1 MTTKADIIW
10 QKVSQLLKQRLSG
23 DVFARW
29 IAVISPNRIT
39 ENTLFLNVSNN
50 FYQSWLEENYLT
62 LIKEAVN
69 AICDQEMKVVF
80 EVTPDNTAAQS
91 NEVKPIA
98 DLSRATRDPGAIH
111 QKKQAKTNANE
122 SFLNPK
128 YSFASF
134 IVGSSNS
141 FAHASS
147 LAVAQSPGKAYNP
160 LFIYGGVGLGKT
172 HLMQAIG
179 HYVFEKSKLRTSYLS
194 CETLMNDYID
204 ALRTNRIKQFRD
216 KYRGTDLLL
225 IDDIHFLSKT
235 GALQEEFF
243 HTFNV
248 LYDAH
253 KQIVMT
259 SDRPAGEISG
269 LEQRLVS
276 RFEWGLVTELTQPD
290 FETRVAILRCK
301 QQSMKVVLDE
311 DILNF
316 IASSIKSNIRR
327 LEGALIRLVS
337 YASLYNKHIDLS
349 LAEQLLQDSIEQEA
363 KDPVSISM
371 IQKNTADFFDI
382 RLADMT
388 SSHRNQNIALPR
400 QIAMYLCRKLTN
412 SSFPEIGTAFSKTHA
427 TVLHACR
434 TIERKASRDKQLK
447 QTISK
452 LSKFVNK
459 NVNNAGEKP

>member
-1 MTTKADIIW
+1 LIIQVNEVW
-10 QKVSQLLKQRLSG
+10 ENVCRLLKQQLNS

-29 IAVISPNRIT
+29 IAVIAPDRIS
-39 ENTLFLNVSNN
+39 ESTLVLNVSNN
-50 FYQSWLEENYLT
+50 FYQSWLEENYLP
-62 LIKEAVN
+62 LIKQTVN
-69 AICDQEMKVVF
+69 EVCGREMQVMF
-80 EVTPDNTAAQS
+80 EVTAAPAPQTGKS
-91 NEVKPIA
+91 DLPAEKPSGPVMDVK
-98 DLSRATRDPGAIH
+98 LSA
-111 QKKQAKTNANE
+111 QKKTSRPIVSSN
-122 SFLNPK
+122 SLNPK
-128 YSFASF
+128 YTFASF
-134 IVGSSNS
+134 VVGASNS

-147 LAVAQSPGKAYNP
+147 LAVAQAPGKAYNP

-179 HYVFEKSKLRTSYLS
+179 HHVMGQAKLRVSYLS
-194 CETLMNDYID
+194 CEALMNDYIES
-204 ALRTNRIKQFRD
+204 LRTSRIKQFRD

-276 RFEWGLVTELTQPD
+276 RFEWGLVTELIEPD
-290 FETRVAILRCK
+290 LETRMAILRCK
-301 QQSMKVVLDE
+301 QQSMNITLNEDVLS
-311 DILNF
+311 F
-316 IASSIKSNIRR
+316 MASNIKSNVRR

-337 YASLYNKHIDLS
+337 YASLYNKPLNIT
-349 LAEQLLQDSIEQEA
+349 LAEQLLQDSIEQETR
-363 KDPVSISM
+363 PPISIAA
-371 IQKNTADFFDI
+371 IQRNTADFFDI

-388 SSHRNQNIALPR
+388 SANRAQNIAMPR

-412 SSFPEIGTAFSKTHA
+412 ASLPEIGASFGKTHA
-427 TVLHACR
+427 TILHACR
-434 TIERKASRDKQLK
+434 QIEKKTHRDKQLK
-447 QTISK
+447 QVVAK
-452 LSKFVNK
+452 LSKVMDK
-459 NVNNAGEKP
+459 NVDNSYKKL

>member
-1 MTTKADIIW
+1 MTTKVDIVW
-10 QKVSQLLKQRLSG
+10 HKVSQLLKQQLND
-23 DVFARW
+23 DVYARW
-29 IAVISPNRIT
+29 IAVISPNRIV
-39 ENTLFLNVSNN
+39 ENTLVLNVGNN
-50 FYQSWLEENYLT
+50 FYQSWLEEHYLT

-69 AICDQEMKVVF
+69 KACGQEMQVGF
-80 EVTPDNTAAQS
+80 EVTAEKTAQA
-91 NEVKPIA
+91 NEVKPAA
-98 DLSRATRDPGAIH
+98 DLSRITRDLSPGR
-111 QKKQAKTNANE
+111 QKKHLRMNAADN
-122 SFLNPK
+122 FLNPK
-128 YSFASF
+128 YIFASF
-134 IVGSSNS
+134 VVGSSNS

-147 LAVAQSPGKAYNP
+147 LAVAQAPGKAYNP

-194 CETLMNDYID
+194 CEALMNDYID

-301 QQSMKVVLDE
+301 QQSMNVALHE

-316 IASSIKSNIRR
+316 IASSIKSNVRR

-337 YASLYNKHIDLS
+337 YASLHNKPINIS
-349 LAEQLLQDSIEQEA
+349 LAEQLLQDNIEQEA
-363 KDPVSISM
+363 KNTVSISM

-388 SSHRNQNIALPR
+388 SSHRTQNIALPR
-400 QIAMYLCRKLTN
+400 QIAMYLCRRLTN
-412 SSFPEIGTAFSKTHA
+412 SSFPEIGTAFGKTHA
-427 TVLHACR
+427 TVLYACR
-434 TIERKASRDKQLK
+434 TIERKVERDKQLK
-447 QTISK
+447 QTVVK
-452 LSKFVNK
+452 LSKSMNK
-459 NVNNAGEKP
+459 TIDNFDDKL

>member
-1 MTTKADIIW
+1 MTTRADIVW
-10 QKVSQLLKQRLSG
+10 HKVSQLLKQQLNG
-23 DVFARW
+23 DVYARW
-29 IAVISPNRIT
+29 IAVISPNRIV
-39 ENTLFLNVSNN
+39 ENTLVLNVGNN
-50 FYQSWLEENYLT
+50 FYQSWLEEHYLT

-69 AICDQEMKVVF
+69 TACGQEMTVVF
-80 EVTPDNTAAQS
+80 EVTADTTAPAH
-91 NEVKPIA
+91 EVNPAA
-98 DLSRATRDPGAIH
+98 DLRPAH
-111 QKKQAKTNANE
+111 QKKHTKANASEN
-122 SFLNPK
+122 FLNPK
-128 YSFASF
+128 YIFASF
-134 IVGSSNS
+134 VVGSSNS

-147 LAVAQSPGKAYNP
+147 LAVAQAPGKAYNP

-194 CETLMNDYID
+194 CEALMNDYID
-204 ALRTNRIKQFRD
+204 SLRTNRIKQFRD

-225 IDDIHFLSKT
+225 IDDIHFLT
-235 GALQEEFF
+235 GKRGLQEEFF

-301 QQSMKVVLDE
+301 QQSMNVALNE
-311 DILNF
+311 DVLNF

-337 YASLYNKHIDLS
+337 YASLYNKPITIS
-349 LAEQLLQDSIEQEA
+349 LAEQLLQDSIGQEA
-363 KDPVSISM
+363 KAPVSISR

-388 SSHRNQNIALPR
+388 SSNRTQNIALPR

-412 SSFPEIGTAFSKTHA
+412 SSFPEIGTAFGKTHA

-434 TIERKASRDKQLK
+434 KIERKAERDRQLK
-447 QTISK
+447 QSIIK
-452 LSKFVNK
+452 LSKCMHN
-459 NVNNAGEKP
+459 NVDNADEKL